1 MIVRLK
7 NDIGMVKEAKI
18 GFSFTTFFFGAFV
31 PALRGDWKYAGIML
45 VCAIITSGISTL
57 VFTKFLLNVNDS
69 LTKYEDSFSTELSSQ
84 FHKVFLTLQYHY
96 TNALK
101 LRLAGKIQQSFLE
114 IDKAEELQE
123 GELKQQIHRGK
134 TVW

>member
-57 VFTKFLLNVNDS
+57 VFPFALGLPLIISTLN
-69 LTKYEDSFSTELSSQ
+69 FSAIISPPTNIIVLSSK
-84 FHKVFLTLQYHY
+84 FSDTLFVP
-96 TNALK
+96 A
-101 LRLAGKIQQSFLE
+101 
-114 IDKAEELQE
+114 
-123 GELKQQIHRGK
+123 
-134 TVW
+134 

>member
-57 VFTKFLLNVNDS
+57 VFPFVYNKLYIKEFLPASDNDRNI
-69 LTKYEDSFSTELSSQ
+69 LVEKGFIVSS
-84 FHKVFLTLQYHY
+84 KDVISD
-96 TNALK
+96 N
-101 LRLAGKIQQSFLE
+101 I
-114 IDKAEELQE
+114 
-123 GELKQQIHRGK
+123 
-134 TVW
+134 

>member
-18 GFSFTTFFFGAFV
+18 GFSFTTFFFGPFV

-57 VFTKFLLNVNDS
+57 VFPFVYNKLYIKELLPASDNDRNI
-69 LTKYEDSFSTELSSQ
+69 LVEKGFIVSS
-84 FHKVFLTLQYHY
+84 KDVISD
-96 TNALK
+96 N
-101 LRLAGKIQQSFLE
+101 I
-114 IDKAEELQE
+114 
-123 GELKQQIHRGK
+123 
-134 TVW
+134 

>member
-18 GFSFTTFFFGAFV
+18 GFSFTTFFFGPFV

-57 VFTKFLLNVNDS
+57 VFPFVYNKLYIKELLMKGFLPASDTDRNILV
-69 LTKYEDSFSTELSSQ
+69 
-84 FHKVFLTLQYHY
+84 
-96 TNALK
+96 
-101 LRLAGKIQQSFLE
+101 
-114 IDKAEELQE
+114 
-123 GELKQQIHRGK
+123 
-134 TVW
+134 